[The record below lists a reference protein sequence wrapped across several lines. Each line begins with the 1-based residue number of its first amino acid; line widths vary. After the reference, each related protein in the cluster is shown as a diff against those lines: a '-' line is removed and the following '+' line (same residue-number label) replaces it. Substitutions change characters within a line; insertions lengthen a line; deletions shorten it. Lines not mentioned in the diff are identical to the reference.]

1 MSKNNCI
8 TWNDINWGKT
18 TNNVRKIQYRIYKAS
33 LDNKR
38 SKVKWLQNYLINSTA
53 AKLLAV
59 RQVTTLNTG
68 KKTAGVDKIK
78 ITNDKDK
85 VNLVISLTL
94 DGKSQLIRRTWI
106 SKPGKTEKRPL
117 GIPVIRDR
125 AKQALCKLALEPEW
139 EAYFEPNS
147 YGFRPGR
154 NTHDAIE
161 AIFLALHHNKPKF
174 VYDADIQKC
183 FDRIDH
189 QYLLNKLDTL
199 PIIKRQI
206 KSWLKAGILEG
217 YSNDSNVKDI
227 LAKEAKEARQA
238 RQGGIICPLLANIA
252 LHGLENYLKDYV
264 SKLNIKPHDG
274 SNRAKAPKIKALSI
288 IRYADD
294 FVVIHENLEI
304 LELCIIEIGKWL
316 KEAGLR
322 ISAGKTKLINSRKG
336 FLFLG
341 FQIIHVKKLNMNRYK
356 VKIQPSKES
365 QKKLLN
371 KIKTVINQNKSTSS
385 YDLIMKLRPIII
397 GWGNYFKYSECK
409 SIYSKLTHLV
419 FQKLRAW
426 VFRRDTRSG
435 RRAIKEN
442 DFPSGKVYTF
452 DNSSHQDNWILNG
465 RKKIKDN
472 VFKETYLP
480 HIQWIKSKKH
490 IKVRG
495 NASPYEGGIY
505 WALRSDRHN
514 PYPIRIR
521 RLLLKQKQKCSICK
535 IKFTSFDT
543 SNWEID
549 HIIPKSKGGPDTYEN
564 LQLIHKTCHTSK
576 TRVDIHNI

>member
-1 MSKNNCI
+1 MSNNKCI

-18 TNNVRKIQYRIYKAS
+18 TNNVRKVQYRIYKAT
-33 LDNKR
+33 LDNNR
-38 SKVKWLQNYLINSTA
+38 TRVKWLQNYLINSTA

-59 RQVTTLNTG
+59 RQVTTLNKG
-68 KKTAGVDKIK
+68 KNTAGVDKIK
-78 ITNDKDK
+78 ITRDKDK
-85 VNLVISLTL
+85 VNLAISLTL
-94 DGKSQLIRRTWI
+94 DGQSQPIRRTWI
-106 SKPGKTEKRPL
+106 PKPGKTEKRPL

-154 NTHDAIE
+154 NTQDAIE
-161 AIFLALHHNKPKF
+161 AIFLSLRHNKPKF

-183 FDRIDH
+183 FDSIDH
-189 QYLLNKLDTL
+189 QYLLNKLDTF

-217 YSNDSNVKDI
+217 YSNDYN
-227 LAKEAKEARQA
+227 AKEVLATERGNP
-238 RQGGIICPLLANIA
+238 QGGILSPLLANIA

-264 SKLNIKPHDG
+264 SKLNIKPHNG
-274 SNRAKAPKIKALSI
+274 SLSNQGKLAKIKALSV

-304 LELCIIEIGKWL
+304 LELCIIEIEKWL
-316 KEAGLR
+316 KEAGLS
-322 ISAGKTKLINSRKG
+322 ISEGKTKLINSGNG

-341 FQIIHVKKLNMNRYK
+341 FQIIHVKKINANKYK
-356 VKIQPSKES
+356 VRIQPSKES
-365 QKKLLN
+365 QNKLLN
-371 KIKTVINQNKSTSS
+371 KIKTVINNNKSTSS

-409 SIYSKLTHLV
+409 SIYNKLTHSI

-426 VFRRDTRSG
+426 VFRRDTRTG
-435 RRAIKEN
+435 RRAIKEKY
-442 DFPSGKVYTF
+442 FPSGKLYSF

-472 VFKETYLP
+472 IVKETYLP
-480 HIQWIKSKKH
+480 HIHWIKSKKH
-490 IKVRG
+490 IKVKG

-505 WALRSDRHN
+505 WALRSERHN

-521 RLLLKQKQKCSICK
+521 RLLIKQRQKCSICK
-535 IKFTSFDT
+535 IKFTSFDI

-549 HIIPKSKGGPDTYEN
+549 HIIPKSKGGSDKYEN
-564 LQLIHKTCHTSK
+564 LQLIHRTCHISK
-576 TRVDIHNI
+576 TRVDINNI